1 MKKVFSAL
9 LALCMV
15 LSMTAFAATDA
26 KIDVTATN
34 ANGDVVTEAA
44 VGDVITF
51 TVKTTGDTTGLV
63 YAGAGIGFKFDPTQ
77 LSFNED
83 TADSDFS
90 FNGSC
95 GVSVADSG
103 DIVTFQLAPN
113 PTNKN
118 DAGVYFKNADDLKGA
133 FVIGSIEA
141 TILDGAKGKTIKF
154 EAGDVS
160 MTYAEIKESTAKKVS
175 FKNSEDVETVNSIP
189 TITVKGDDPTPS
201 KPVITLDPSNPVT
214 GENNGIVD
222 IHTTAETGAYSVK
235 VTAPIGKKAVIY
247 INGEAQTGSEI
258 AGTATKDITIKV
270 EYVDVTD
277 EVITYV
283 VPMSSIYGAED
294 GIAAFG
300 KGTID
305 GSVEYGIKFGGLT
318 GEYKGITD
326 YKFPA
331 KDNVGGIF
339 GVEVKDAPAGV
350 DYTAQAYVGDKTG
363 TKISFTK

>member
-1 MKKVFSAL
+1 MKKIFSSL
-9 LALCMV
+9 IVLCMM
-15 LSMTAFAATDA
+15 LSMTTLAAE
-26 KIDVTATN
+26 ATLSME
-34 ANGDVVTEAA
+34 ADKTTVKPGDT
-44 VGDVITF
+44 IKF
-51 TVKTTGDTTGLV
+51 TVKVSEEKDNKLISAANIVFNYPEDKLEITSNDIVFPDYEYTNTKRVITAAKGTTSAFVTVQNNAKKGDDEYVSGAKVVATITAKVKADATGDIEIAEKK
-63 YAGAGIGFKFDPTQ
+63 AGSSAVTFITLD
-77 LSFNED
+77 E
-83 TADSDFS
+83 
-90 FNGSC
+90 NGS
-95 GVSVADSG
+95 
-103 DIVTFQLAPN
+103 
-113 PTNKN
+113 PT
-118 DAGVYFKNADDLKGA
+118 KGEKV
-133 FVIGSIEA
+133 FITTMPGKI
-141 TILDGAKGKTIKF
+141 TI
-154 EAGDVS
+154 
-160 MTYAEIKESTAKKVS
+160 
-175 FKNSEDVETVNSIP
+175 
-189 TITVKGDDPTPS
+189 KGDDPTPS

-214 GENNGIVD
+214 GKDSGIVD
-222 IHTTAETGAYSVK
+222 INTNAETGAYSVK

-247 INGEAQTGSEI
+247 INGEAQTGTEI
-258 AGTATKDITIKV
+258 SGTATADTAIKV

-300 KGTID
+300 KGTITE
-305 GSVEYGIKFGGLT
+305 GVEYGIKFGGLT

>member
-26 KIDVTATN
+26 KIDVTATD

-77 LSFNED
+77 LSFDED

-175 FKNSEDVETVNSIP
+175 FQNSEDVETVNSIP
-189 TITVKGDDPTPS
+189 TITVKGDDPTPE
-201 KPVITLDPSNPVT
+201 KPVISVDPSNPVT

-222 IHTTAETGAYSVK
+222 INTNAETGAYSVK
-235 VTAPIGKKAVIY
+235 VKAPIGKKAVIY
-247 INGEAQTGSEI
+247 LNGVAQTGSEI
-258 AGTATKDITIKV
+258 SGTATADTTIKV
-270 EYVDVTD
+270 AYEDVED

-283 VPMSSIYGAED
+283 VPMSSIYGAEET

-300 KGTID
+300 KGTIAE
-305 GSVEYGIKFGGLT
+305 GVAYGIKFGGLT
-318 GEYKGITD
+318 GTYKDITD

-331 KDNVGGIF
+331 KGNVGGIF
-339 GVEVKDAPAGV
+339 GVEVKDAPAG
-350 DYTAQAYVGDKTG
+350 DYTAQAYVGDTMG
-363 TKISFTK
+363 AAISFTK